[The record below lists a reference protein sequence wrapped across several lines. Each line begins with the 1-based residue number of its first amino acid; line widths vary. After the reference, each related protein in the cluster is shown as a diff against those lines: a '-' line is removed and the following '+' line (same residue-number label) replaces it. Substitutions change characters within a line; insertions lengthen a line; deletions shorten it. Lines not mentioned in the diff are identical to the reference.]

1 MKLTDFVRVDDKLF
15 TLSVSYDGESWHWC
29 EVGADAVELE
39 KLARSQHRRFYVVSP
54 GRYSH
59 LPECPQN

>member
-1 MKLTDFVRVDDKLF
+1 MKLTDFARVDDKLF
-15 TLSVSYDGESWHWC
+15 TLFVSFDGESWYWR
-29 EVGADAVELE
+29 ELGGVSVELE

-59 LPECPQN
+59 LSECP